1 MVGSQKTIASVR
13 IVYSVFPPPWEFD
26 QNEFLSENEEFFIT
40 HNTYAWYAFTN
51 WYQWRTIWSKIQL
64 AMIPQGDLT
73 KNRTEQ
79 NTRETVTML
88 KYKRDLSRTICVIYS
103 PKRGQSLRGTKL
115 IVIVYLLQPKIYLCT
130 TLLMFPS
137 GVFIDQEVQ
146 FLVGRVSIII
156 LDSNC
161 QGKTPPWDRNLYE
174 HNIMSP
180 FPIKKIGFIPRASI
194 PWYYFRIIC
203 NL

>member
-146 FLVGRVSIII
+146 FLVGS
-156 LDSNC
+156 
-161 QGKTPPWDRNLYE
+161 QYY
-174 HNIMSP
+174 H
-180 FPIKKIGFIPRASI
+180 IG
-194 PWYYFRIIC
+194 
-203 NL
+203 